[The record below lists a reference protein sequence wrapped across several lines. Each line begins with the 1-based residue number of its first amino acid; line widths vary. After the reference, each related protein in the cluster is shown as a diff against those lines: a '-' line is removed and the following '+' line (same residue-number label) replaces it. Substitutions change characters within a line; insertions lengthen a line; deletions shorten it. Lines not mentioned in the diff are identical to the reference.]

1 MRLKMRSYL
10 QQFSAAVAVLVA
22 MGVAAPAQDLKIIKK
37 TTVGEASFSSETLL
51 KGARE
56 RTALQIAGAPATVTI
71 RQCDLKRSVTLSDQS
86 KAYLVAKDPEDD
98 SVNRAAA
105 LVSGDAGAPSVGGKV
120 TVTSTVTDTGERKTL
135 FGYPARHLKTTV
147 VAASSPNACSPVNQ
161 KYQIDGW
168 YIDLKD
174 RAACKGFVPP
184 IHSDVANCTDKVV
197 TRQVGT
203 AKPGFPINETITISN
218 PDGPPTVVN
227 SEVTALDKQTLA
239 ADLFHGH
246 SRTCNSGSANCGAC
260 PNDASVSTYRQL
272 CQCSGRPS
280 TGRGDGTDGP
290 PGPDESASHDGKP
303 ASDDDAGKCRSDGH
317 GRNAN
322 RYASTNWSCGCLTH
336 NAWA

>member
-1 MRLKMRSYL
+1 MRS
-10 QQFSAAVAVLVA
+10 SAKISTAVAVLVA
-22 MGVAAPAQDLKIIKK
+22 MGVAAPAQVLKITKK

-56 RTALQIAGAPATVTI
+56 RTAVQIAGAPATVTI

-120 TVTSTVTDTGERKTL
+120 TVTSTVTEYSAEAKTL

-147 VAASSPNACSPVNQ
+147 VAASSPNACSPFNQ

-184 IHSDVANCTDKVV
+184 VHSDVANCTDKVV

-203 AKPGFPINETITISN
+203 AKPGFPSM
-218 PDGPPTVVN
+218 
-227 SEVTALDKQTLA
+227 
-239 ADLFHGH
+239 
-246 SRTCNSGSANCGAC
+246 
-260 PNDASVSTYRQL
+260 
-272 CQCSGRPS
+272 
-280 TGRGDGTDGP
+280 
-290 PGPDESASHDGKP
+290 KP
-303 ASDDDAGKCRSDGH
+303 
-317 GRNAN
+317 
-322 RYASTNWSCGCLTH
+322 
-336 NAWA
+336 

>member
-1 MRLKMRSYL
+1 MWGL
-10 QQFSAAVAVLVA
+10 AAVLQAGGPNYSAFRNEVENAFLLA
-22 MGVAAPAQDLKIIKK
+22 KNLYRGCGARCHGGGSAGPGFKITKK

-56 RTALQIAGAPATVTI
+56 RTAVQIAGAPATVTI

-147 VAASSPNACSPVNQ
+147 VAASSPSACSPVSQ

-184 IHSDVANCTDKVV
+184 VHSDVANCTDKVV

-203 AKPGFPINETITISN
+203 ANRGSPSMKP
-218 PDGPPTVVN
+218 
-227 SEVTALDKQTLA
+227 
-239 ADLFHGH
+239 
-246 SRTCNSGSANCGAC
+246 
-260 PNDASVSTYRQL
+260 
-272 CQCSGRPS
+272 
-280 TGRGDGTDGP
+280 
-290 PGPDESASHDGKP
+290 
-303 ASDDDAGKCRSDGH
+303 
-317 GRNAN
+317 
-322 RYASTNWSCGCLTH
+322 
-336 NAWA
+336 

>member
-1 MRLKMRSYL
+1 MRSYL

-22 MGVAAPAQDLKIIKK
+22 MGVAAPAQDLKITKK

-56 RTALQIAGAPATVTI
+56 RTAIQIAGAPATVTI
-71 RQCDLKRSVTLSDQS
+71 RQCDLKRSVTVSDQS
-86 KAYLVAKDPEDD
+86 KAYLVANDPEDD

-174 RAACKGFVPP
+174 RAACKGF
-184 IHSDVANCTDKVV
+184 
-197 TRQVGT
+197 R
-203 AKPGFPINETITISN
+203 
-218 PDGPPTVVN
+218 
-227 SEVTALDKQTLA
+227 A
-239 ADLFHGH
+239 AGSQRCGQLHGQGRDAP
-246 SRTCNSGSANCGAC
+246 SR
-260 PNDASVSTYRQL
+260 YRQ
-272 CQCSGRPS
+272 
-280 TGRGDGTDGP
+280 TGVPNQRDHNHFE
-290 PGPDESASHDGKP
+290 PGWA
-303 ASDDDAGKCRSDGH
+303 
-317 GRNAN
+317 AN
-322 RYASTNWSCGCLTH
+322 RRQLRGYRA
-336 NAWA
+336 